1 MRTRYTILRETVANL
16 AAAAEVQVA
25 YLDNSFSRLTG
36 GGSAEAYGNDE
47 LALEF
52 EDSFVFVDHMLECGE
67 ITPEEIDALRPLDVM
82 LARWSGP
89 EHLEFWA
96 RRALFED
103 PRWRAIRAKAAE
115 VLARLPDEARESDY
129 MRSLAWEQRGG
140 RSAC

>member
-16 AAAAEVQVA
+16 AAAAEAQVA

-52 EDSFVFVDHMLECGE
+52 EDSFSMVGHMLECGE
-67 ITPEEIDALRPLDVM
+67 ITPEEIDALRPLDAM

-89 EHLEFWA
+89 
-96 RRALFED
+96 D
-103 PRWRAIRAKAAE
+103 PRWRAIRLEAAE
-115 VLARLPDEARESDY
+115 VLARLPD
-129 MRSLAWEQRGG
+129 
-140 RSAC
+140 